1 MKTILRN
8 DKYIGVYRFDD
19 VILEDAVPPIIDRKL
34 FEKVQAMLQ
43 HNYSVRARTKSKED
57 YLLTTKLFCGHCGKP
72 MVGESGTSHTGR
84 MYYYYKCTGRKR
96 GGKCPKAVEKKDWIE
111 EIVVRFTVEKVLTDE
126 SIDRIAT
133 KAMEIIE
140 KDRQDTSVLAGLQ
153 KLLKD
158 CNKRIKNLL
167 SAVEQGLVTPATKDR
182 LEELEQERRDLEGQ
196 IAREEMKKPL
206 LTKERIVYWLT
217 SFKSGDIRDIEY
229 QRRVI
234 DTLVNSVFVYD
245 DGDKG
250 RKIVLTFNISGSNTL
265 IITSSDIECLTPPQE
280 SQANS
285 TTIYFVGP
293 VFVLAMPLPKR

>member
-1 MKTILRN
+1 
-8 DKYIGVYRFDD
+8 
-19 VILEDAVPPIIDRKL
+19 
-34 FEKVQAMLQ
+34 
-43 HNYSVRARTKSKED
+43 
-57 YLLTTKLFCGHCGKP
+57 
-72 MVGESGTSHTGR
+72 
-84 MYYYYKCTGRKR
+84 
-96 GGKCPKAVEKKDWIE
+96 
-111 EIVVRFTVEKVLTDE
+111 
-126 SIDRIAT
+126 
-133 KAMEIIE
+133 MEIIE

-158 CNKRIKNLL
+158 CNKRIRNLL

-265 IITSSDIECLTPPQE
+265 TITSLDI
-280 SQANS
+280 
-285 TTIYFVGP
+285 V
-293 VFVLAMPLPKR
+293 